1 MKMPDKVGNPL
12 LHTLEH
18 GSREQQK
25 RGHQLTESVVPSAA
39 QKAWTVFM
47 EISRLFAYYCSRAY
61 PTLTVVPTIEADSQD
76 GALMGKNKSWVPPI
90 TEPTAKAEEERSDLV
105 DTDL

>member
-1 MKMPDKVGNPL
+1 MKMPDGVGNPL

-18 GSREQQK
+18 GSRGQQK